1 MDSDLENYFREL
13 QNVRNA
19 RDTDNFYRVRR
30 NRNREIFREAR
41 REEEHEQ
48 QAFNEARAAR
58 IAAEEE
64 LAEIAQ
70 QLLAATTIEVGSVA
84 EAEVAIAFKNGNGW
98 NGTIV
103 PLTSLSGEEKQ
114 DLKRKVSEKFG
125 YVLEDAEPAA
135 DTDGGA
141 AASGDEDQ

>member
-1 MDSDLENYFREL
+1 MQE
-13 QNVRNA
+13 
-19 RDTDNFYRVRR
+19 TDNFYRVRR

-70 QLLAATTIEVGSVA
+70 QLLADTTIEVGSVA

-114 DLKRKVSEKFG
+114 DLKRKSRRNLA
-125 YVLEDAEPAA
+125 VLEDAEPAT